1 MTNSPVQPLHPRQLV
16 WRCRRGIRELDVLFG
31 GFLEAQYPTLSHEQQ
46 LSFELLL
53 EQQDPL
59 IMDWLF
65 GRSTPD
71 DARLVEIIAVLKEQS
86 GL

>member
-1 MTNSPVQPLHPRQLV
+1 MPDSWELLNDKQLV

-31 GFLEAQYPTLSHEQQ
+31 RFLQSEYAGLQQ
-46 LSFELLL
+46 TQQVAFQRLL
-53 EQQDPL
+53 EVQDPV

-65 GRSTPD
+65 AKSVCQD
-71 DARLVEIIAVLKEQS
+71 SEIQAIVIRLQRLS